1 MILVDTS
8 VWVDHLRRPSARLR
22 ALLEDGEVLWH
33 PFVLGELILG
43 NLRRDSEVPL
53 LLLDLPTAVVA
64 EHDEALAFVR
74 RHELAGSGIGW
85 VDLHLLCAAALSHAR
100 LWSLDKRLQSAAS
113 LLDLQA

>member
-8 VWVDHLRRPSARLR
+8 VLIDHLRRPNVRL
-22 ALLEDGEVLWH
+22 ATLLEEGEVLWH
-33 PFVLGELILG
+33 PFVLAELILG
-43 NLRRDSEVPL
+43 NLRPDSEVPL

-85 VDLHLLCAAALSHAR
+85 VDVHLLCAAALSRAR
-100 LWSLDKRLQSAAS
+100 LWSVDRRLQAAAEQ
-113 LLDLQA
+113 LDLQA